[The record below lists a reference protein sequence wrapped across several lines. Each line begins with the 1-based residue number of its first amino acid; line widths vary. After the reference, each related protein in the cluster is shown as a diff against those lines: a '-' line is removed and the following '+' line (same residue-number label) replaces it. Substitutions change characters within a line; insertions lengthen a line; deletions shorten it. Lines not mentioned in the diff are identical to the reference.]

1 METSLSQVSLKN
13 SDPPKNRLDL
23 KKKKFRVPLVPA
35 YLNFV
40 DSSTNEDT
48 EDDDSFFAETE
59 ENFFKKPKDLSVS
72 LYPEPYCSVFNSL
85 DDVCFEDS
93 ILELFAQD
101 GYLSADMIFSLNI
114 ESILDK
120 INSVHQKSGLFS
132 ISKDFK
138 SYLGGVTFNAQGQI
152 IGAQAAKFNLYGKMN
167 VTEAHLES
175 ISRNSALGDQLSLEQ
190 IDDNTRSLEDK
201 FIDILNA
208 ERVAN
213 HGQGLEIEFII
224 AKSFPDAVN
233 ERITGDIPKVIGSFV
248 IMFVYVGV
256 ALGKLSC
263 TDNKTL
269 LSMAGLASVLM
280 ALVTSYGL
288 CSLMGFFISP
298 LHNFIPFLLLG
309 LGVDDMFVIVQAWDR
324 LSLKKLL
331 LNKDQIEGQL
341 GLTLKN
347 SGVAITV
354 TSLTDFLAFAVG
366 GTTVSILIN
375 IINFS

>member
-1 METSLSQVSLKN
+1 
-13 SDPPKNRLDL
+13 
-23 KKKKFRVPLVPA
+23 
-35 YLNFV
+35 
-40 DSSTNEDT
+40 
-48 EDDDSFFAETE
+48 
-59 ENFFKKPKDLSVS
+59 
-72 LYPEPYCSVFNSL
+72 
-85 DDVCFEDS
+85 
-93 ILELFAQD
+93 
-101 GYLSADMIFSLNI
+101 LNI